1 VTFVGWRKDL
11 ESVYADLDVV
21 VNSSRNEGTP
31 VALIE
36 AMAAGRPVVAT
47 AVGGTPDLLG
57 DGARGRLVR
66 PADPAAL
73 AEAIIH
79 TLDHPQESAGRA
91 EAARDYVLSHHSVD
105 RLLHD
110 IDALYRELL
119 PPAAAPA

>member
-1 VTFVGWRKDL
+1 MTFVGWRKDL

-47 AVGGTPDLLG
+47 AVGGTADLLG
-57 DGARGRLVR
+57 EGARGILVP

-73 AEAIIH
+73 AEAILR
-79 TLDHPQESAGRA
+79 TLGSADESARRA
-91 EAARDYVLSHHSVD
+91 RAAQEYVLAHHSVD
-105 RLLHD
+105 RLLRD
-110 IDALYRELL
+110 IDDLYRELL